1 MEFLIAK
8 RDKEFSVMEKRYE
21 KKTETGGNIMK
32 ELDESIIDRCLIIAD
47 ISFIGE
53 KPVFGDLL
61 AMTGIEDS
69 KFPIKNENFL
79 KLCDLGIEQSDDFF
93 TIPNENIDFGDD
105 NILWI
110 IPLIKKTEVW
120 HNPGP
125 YDGLRFTYDILR
137 NREENK
143 EIYLNCLEK
152 FINLFSVSV
161 SYRGEKQKNLE
172 KIKKD
177 IEKTI
182 KELLENDVKPGSE
195 EALMQ

>member
-1 MEFLIAK
+1 
-8 RDKEFSVMEKRYE
+8 
-21 KKTETGGNIMK
+21 MK

-120 HNPGP
+120 HNLGP

>member
-1 MEFLIAK
+1 MK
-8 RDKEFSVMEKRYE
+8 KEYLSPEIEVIKFSFE
-21 KKTETGGNIMK
+21 
-32 ELDESIIDRCLIIAD
+32 
-47 ISFIGE
+47 
-53 KPVFGDLL
+53 PLL
-61 AMTGIEDS
+61 SMV
-69 KFPIKNENFL
+69 
-79 KLCDLGIEQSDDFF
+79 QSDNGPEDF
-93 TIPNENIDFGDD
+93 ESSGDFGDD

-172 KIKKD
+172 KDGHDRHRCSARKRHD
-177 IEKTI
+177 QKT
-182 KELLENDVKPGSE
+182 NTSSTCRH
-195 EALMQ
+195 AFS

>member
-1 MEFLIAK
+1 
-8 RDKEFSVMEKRYE
+8 
-21 KKTETGGNIMK
+21 MK

-137 NREENK
+137 NSEENK
-143 EIYLNCLEK
+143 EIYYAVLKLPK
-152 FINLFSVSV
+152 KYRTVIHLFYYEDMS
-161 SYRGEKQKNLE
+161 
-172 KIKKD
+172 IKD
-177 IEKTI
+177 ISKSLEIKEATI
-182 KELLENDVKPGSE
+182 KSQLHRGRNLLKEILEGEMDNG
-195 EALMQ
+195 